1 MEQTPDTFTEMR
13 EQMQQ
18 LRETL
23 AQQKIVNERMLQR
36 TYRQDL
42 SFLRTRASRL
52 TVLAAVAMVLVCN
65 YREVGFSWGFFIVTE
80 LIMLGCLVATLVTNR
95 HIPKMDSD
103 LVTATEELKKF
114 KMNYVN
120 WLRIGIPTVV
130 FWLSWMVT
138 EVFVR
143 DFPQEMRLPFLTGTC
158 VGILLGLVL
167 GLRLRRQIIRSA
179 ETLITSLEN
188 LKETESGD

>member
-65 YREVGFSWGFFIVTE
+65 YREVGFSWAFFIVTE
-80 LIMLGCLVATLVTNR
+80 LIMLGGLVAT
-95 HIPKMDSD
+95 
-103 LVTATEELKKF
+103 
-114 KMNYVN
+114 
-120 WLRIGIPTVV
+120 
-130 FWLSWMVT
+130 
-138 EVFVR
+138 
-143 DFPQEMRLPFLTGTC
+143 
-158 VGILLGLVL
+158 
-167 GLRLRRQIIRSA
+167 RS
-179 ETLITSLEN
+179 SVPPN
-188 LKETESGD
+188 L